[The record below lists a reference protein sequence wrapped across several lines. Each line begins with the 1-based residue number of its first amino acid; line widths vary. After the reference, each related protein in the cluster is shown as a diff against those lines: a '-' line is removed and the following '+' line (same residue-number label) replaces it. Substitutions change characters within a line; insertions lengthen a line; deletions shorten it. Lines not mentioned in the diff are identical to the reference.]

1 VNVLTASTT
10 KELLY
15 RLFSNSEEANSSRIT
30 IITASGFFTGKKK
43 TKSQQTLDLTNEHLS
58 VQQIDEMQMNAFE
71 YIELEEVVFNPNFM
85 PSVRLT
91 MPAVVLF
98 TDQILGFV
106 YGEVTQGT
114 L

>member
-1 VNVLTASTT
+1 VNILTTSAT

-15 RLFSNSEEANSSRIT
+15 RLFSNLEEANCSRIT
-30 IITASGFFTGKKK
+30 VITNSGFFTGKKK
-43 TKSQQTLDLTNEHLS
+43 TKTQQTLDLSNEHLS

-71 YIELEEVVFNPNFM
+71 YIELEDVVFNPNFM
-85 PSVRLT
+85 PSVRLK

-98 TDQILGFV
+98 SDQILGFV
-106 YGEVTQGT
+106 YGEVTPGT

>member
-1 VNVLTASTT
+1 LTTSTT

-15 RLFSNSEEANSSRIT
+15 RLFSNSEEANCFRIT
-30 IITASGFFTGKKK
+30 VITTAGFFTGKKK
-43 TKSQQTLDLTNEHLS
+43 TKAQQTLDLTNEHLS

-71 YIELEEVVFNPNFM
+71 YIELEDVVFNPNFM

-91 MPAVVLF
+91 MPIVVLF

-106 YGEVTQGT
+106 SGEVTQGT